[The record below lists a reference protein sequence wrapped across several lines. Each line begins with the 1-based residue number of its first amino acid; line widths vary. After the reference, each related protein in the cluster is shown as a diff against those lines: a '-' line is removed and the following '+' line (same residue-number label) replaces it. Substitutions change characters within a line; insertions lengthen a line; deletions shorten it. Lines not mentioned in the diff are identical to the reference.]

1 MLQLELLIKIRKT
14 NRKML
19 STYLSSYFLSETGL
33 KPNISLSGERDIPEM
48 RSTAPEPDCIRQREP
63 AALPKP
69 VRVAG
74 RA

>member
-1 MLQLELLIKIRKT
+1 
-14 NRKML
+14 ML

-69 VRVAG
+69 VCVAG